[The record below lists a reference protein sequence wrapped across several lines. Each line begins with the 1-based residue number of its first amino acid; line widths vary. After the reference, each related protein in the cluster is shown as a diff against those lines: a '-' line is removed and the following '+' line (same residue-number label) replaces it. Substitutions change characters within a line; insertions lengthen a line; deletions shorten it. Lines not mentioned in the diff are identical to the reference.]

1 MLLVGAI
8 VGVTLT
14 IAFALNGWFGGPRRR
29 ATPPATPVP
38 KELAERLGPGLA
50 AFLGAARGLHREF
63 VVLEA
68 AARTMLAI
76 EIRDR
81 AAAAAEPRPRSRP
94 VHKQVDDATFLA
106 HLRRVREAGRKLLAQ
121 YETLGPSTALE
132 RVEFD
137 PTQFAAWCE
146 LPWGL
151 TAQHDAK
158 PDRSDELG
166 VVLAAVLGA
175 SAALARVDALLS
187 ASPPTTYR

>member
-14 IAFALNGWFGGPRRR
+14 IAVALNGWFGGPRRR

-50 AFLGAARGLHREF
+50 AFLGATRGLHREF

-68 AARTMLAI
+68 AARTMLAT
-76 EIRDR
+76 EIRDN
-81 AAAAAEPRPRSRP
+81 AAEAGERRRRSRP
-94 VHKQVDDATFLA
+94 VHKHVDDATFLA
-106 HLRRVREAGRKLLAQ
+106 HLRRVREQGRKLLAQ
-121 YETLGPSTALE
+121 YETLGPGAVD